1 VLESGGAAGILP
13 SVVGGL
19 EFGWWEMA
27 DGPQEPAVVEPVDPL
42 QGGVL
47 DLIQALPGATPADQ
61 LGLVQADD
69 RLGQR
74 IVERV
79 AAGADRGD
87 CAGVGQPLGV
97 ADRQVLAALSE

>member
-1 VLESGGAAGILP
+1 VI
-13 SVVGGL
+13 
-19 EFGWWEMA
+19 
-27 DGPQEPAVVEPVDPL
+27 EPVDPL

-47 DLIQALPGATPADQ
+47 DLVDAPPGAAPADQ

-69 RLGQR
+69 RLGQG
-74 IVERV
+74 VVVAV

-87 CAGVGQPLGV
+87 RAGLGEAFGV